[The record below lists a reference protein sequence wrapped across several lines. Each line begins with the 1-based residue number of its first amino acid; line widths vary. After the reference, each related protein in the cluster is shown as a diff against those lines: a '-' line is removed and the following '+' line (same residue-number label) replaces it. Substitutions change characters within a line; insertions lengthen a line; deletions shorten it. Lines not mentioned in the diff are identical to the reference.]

1 MKSMSLHTKTMYLT
15 ENNDVNDWL
24 KLNKLYIDHL
34 MLKNENI

>member
-1 MKSMSLHTKTMYLT
+1 MSLHTKTMYLT

-34 MLKNENI
+34 MLKNVNI